1 MGWCK
6 ARLMTAARR
15 TVKGCLMYNVAT
27 NAVCFQG
34 WRRTCRGASMAEE
47 QAHTLPLFGDEEVG
61 PAEQA
66 ETAAKPLE
74 RQPLLMI
81 MDGHAMVHR
90 SFRAISTQR
99 HLTVNATGEDVTGVY
114 GFTNVFLRA
123 LQEWNPAYCAIA
135 FDTSAPTFRHKQFE
149 EYKAQRESTPE
160 ELRPQFGRV
169 KELMESFG
177 VAVYELEGWEAD
189 DVIGTLSAQA
199 EKMGLDS
206 VILTGD
212 RDTFQLISPKVKVD
226 LASSIQDRRVY
237 DEAELAERYSGL
249 TSAQQPD
256 FKALLGDSSDNIPG
270 VPKVGEK
277 TAITLLNDYKN
288 LEGIY
293 EHIDEVSRPSVK
305 QSLEEFKERAFF
317 NREIMTIDRNS
328 PVELDLERA
337 KFGEFDR
344 DAVVKFM
351 TELEFFTII
360 PRIPETDSSQGTST
374 AADSP
379 IQAPGEGADYTVVRT
394 KEQLAQLVVALKDAG
409 RFSFDTETTG
419 LDAVQS
425 GLVGLSFSTEPSVA
439 WYVPVGHSEGEQL
452 PMEEV
457 LAELRPLFESPD
469 ISKCAHNA
477 NYDMTVLASHG
488 IICQGVDFDTMVAA
502 HLLSRGQLGLKNL
515 ALDVLGQEM
524 TPITELIGTGRKQIT
539 FDQVDIDQAAPYAA
553 ADADM
558 TGRLREAFE
567 EPIVRDGLSSLMTDL
582 EMPLVPALV
591 TMQRH
596 GIKLDTA
603 LLREMSDDLSQ
614 QMGQVE
620 EELYKSIG
628 HTVNINSPQQLS
640 DLLFKEIGLPKT
652 KRTKTGFSTDAN
664 SLESL
669 KGLHPVVDQI
679 LEYRQV
685 SKLKS
690 TYVDALPDMVN
701 PGTGRV
707 HTSYNQTGSAT
718 GRMSSSDPNLQNI
731 PIRTELGRQVRRAF
745 VAEGAPDWLL
755 FSADY
760 SQIELR
766 VLAHISQDP
775 GLLEAFQRG
784 EDIHAST
791 ASLMFDVPLNDVD
804 SEQRRIAK
812 VLNFGVIYGLSPHG
826 ISQQTGFSREEGASF
841 IETYFAKY
849 PGINQYLEEVKAK
862 ARAEQYVETLLGRRR
877 YLPDINSSNFNVRG
891 GAERM
896 AINMPIQGTAADIMK
911 LAMIRVQKRLEEENL
926 ETKMLLQV
934 HDELVFETPKEE
946 MDALRDLVF
955 DEMPGAMDLDVI
967 LKVDAKWGITWGDME

>member
-1 MGWCK
+1 MADK
-6 ARLMTAARR
+6 EAR
-15 TVKGCLMYNVAT
+15 
-27 NAVCFQG
+27 
-34 WRRTCRGASMAEE
+34 
-47 QAHTLPLFGDEEVG
+47 TLPLFGDDTPEASNS
-61 PAEQA
+61 PATPKSPGSP
-66 ETAAKPLE
+66 ETTD

-99 HLTVNATGEDVTGVY
+99 QLTVNATGEDVTGVY
-114 GFTNVFLRA
+114 GFANVFLRA
-123 LQEWNPAYCAIA
+123 LKEWNPAYCAIA
-135 FDTSAPTFRHKQFE
+135 FDTPAPTFRHKQFE
-149 EYKAQRESTPE
+149 AYKAQREATPE

-169 KELMESFG
+169 KQLMESFG
-177 VAVYELEGWEAD
+177 VPVFELDGWEAD

-212 RDTFQLISPKVKVD
+212 RDTFQLISPRVKVD
-226 LASSIQDRRVY
+226 LASGIQDRRVY

-249 TSAQQPD
+249 TAAQQPD
-256 FKALLGDSSDNIPG
+256 FKALLGDTSDNIPG

-277 TAITLLNDYKN
+277 TAIALLNDYKD

-293 EHIDEVSRPSVK
+293 EHLDEVSRPSVK
-305 QSLEEFKERAFF
+305 QSLAENKERAFM
-317 NREIMTIDRNS
+317 NRELMTIDRSS
-328 PVELDLERA
+328 PVELDLEKA

-344 DAVVKFM
+344 SAVVALM
-351 TELEFFTII
+351 TELEFFTVI
-360 PRIPETDSSQGTST
+360 PRIPETGTQRSPDAASS
-374 AADSP
+374 P
-379 IQAPGEGADYTVVRT
+379 VQAPGEGADYTVVRT
-394 KEQLAQLVVALKDAG
+394 KEQLDQMLAALREAG
-409 RFSFDTETTG
+409 SFSFDTETTG
-419 LDAVQS
+419 LDAVQA
-425 GLVGLSFSTEPSVA
+425 GLVGLSFSTAPAVA
-439 WYVPVGHSEGEQL
+439 WYVPVGHQEGEQL

-457 LAELRPLFESPD
+457 LAAVRPLFESPD

-477 NYDMTVLASHG
+477 NYDMTILAGHG
-488 IICQGVDFDTMVAA
+488 IDCQGVDFDTMVAA
-502 HLLSRGQLGLKNL
+502 HLLSRVQLGLKNL
-515 ALDVLGQEM
+515 ALDVLGHAM
-524 TPITELIGTGRKQIT
+524 TPITELIGKGSKQLS

-558 TGRLREAFE
+558 TGRLRQAFE
-567 EPIVRDGLSSLMTDL
+567 EPIVRDGLESLMTDM
-582 EMPLVPALV
+582 EMPLVPVLV
-591 TMQRH
+591 TMQRN
-596 GIKLDTA
+596 GIKLDSA
-603 LLREMSDDLSQ
+603 VLREMSEDLRQ
-614 QMGQVE
+614 QMFQVE
-620 EELYKSIG
+620 ESLYLSIG
-628 HTVNINSPQQLS
+628 HTVNINSPLQLS

-652 KRTKTGFSTDAN
+652 KRTKTGYSTDAN
-664 SLESL
+664 SLEGL

-701 PGTGRV
+701 PATGRV

-760 SQIELR
+760 SQVELR

-791 ASLMFDVPLNDVD
+791 ASLMFDVAVNDVD
-804 SEQRRIAK
+804 AEQRRIAK
-812 VLNFGVIYGLSPHG
+812 VLNFGVIYGLSAHG
-826 ISQQTGFSREEGASF
+826 ISQQTGFSREEGATF
-841 IETYFAKY
+841 IEAYFNKY
-849 PGINQYLEEVKAK
+849 PGISEYLEKAK
-862 ARAEQYVETLLGRRR
+862 IEARTNQYVETLLGRRR

-896 AINMPIQGTAADIMK
+896 AINMPIQGTAADIIK
-911 LAMIRVQKRLEEENL
+911 LAMIRVQKRLDEEGL
-926 ETKMLLQV
+926 RTKMLLQV

-946 MDALRDLVF
+946 LDALKDLVF
-955 DEMPGAMDLDVI
+955 DEMPAAMDLTVT
-967 LKVDAKWGITWGDME
+967 LKVDAKWGPTWGDME

>member
-1 MGWCK
+1 
-6 ARLMTAARR
+6 
-15 TVKGCLMYNVAT
+15 
-27 NAVCFQG
+27 
-34 WRRTCRGASMAEE
+34 MADE
-47 QAHTLPLFGDEEVG
+47 QAHTIPMFGDDQPELAATPDASATPVA
-61 PAEQA
+61 PALKKRE
-66 ETAAKPLE
+66 
-74 RQPLLMI
+74 PLLMI

-114 GFTNVFLRA
+114 GFANVFLRA
-123 LQEWNPAYCAIA
+123 LNEWNPAYCAIA
-135 FDTSAPTFRHKQFE
+135 FDLSAPTFRHKQFP
-149 EYKAQRESTPE
+149 EYKGQRESTPE

-169 KELMESFG
+169 KQLMESFG
-177 VAVYELEGWEAD
+177 VPVFELEGWEAD
-189 DVIGTLSAQA
+189 DVIGTLAAQA
-199 EKMGLDS
+199 EKIGMDS

-212 RDTFQLISPKVKVD
+212 RDTFQLISPRVRVD
-226 LASSIQDRRVY
+226 LASSIQDRKVY
-237 DEAELAERYSGL
+237 DEEALMERYSGL
-249 TSAQQPD
+249 TAAQQTD

-277 TAITLLNDYKN
+277 TAIALLNEYHN

-293 EHIDEVSRPSVK
+293 EHLEEVKRPSVK
-305 QSLEEFKERAFF
+305 SSLEEFKDRAFF
-317 NREIMTIDRNS
+317 NRGLMTIDCDS
-328 PVELDLERA
+328 PVELDLENA
-337 KFGEFDR
+337 KFGNFDR
-344 DAVVKFM
+344 NAVVQFM

-360 PRIPETDSSQGTST
+360 PRVPEPDGSETS
-374 AADSP
+374 AATEN
-379 IQAPGEGADYTVVRT
+379 APAAAPTEAVDYTVVQT
-394 KEQLAQLVVALKDAG
+394 KEQLEQMLATLYEAG
-409 RFSFDTETTG
+409 QFSFDTETTG
-419 LDAVQS
+419 LDAVQA
-425 GLVGLSFSTEPSVA
+425 GLVGLSFSTAPTVA
-439 WYVPVGHSEGEQL
+439 WYVPVGHQEGEQL

-457 LAELRPLFESPD
+457 LAAVRPLFESPD

-477 NYDMTVLASHG
+477 NYDMTILASHG
-488 IICQGVDFDTMVAA
+488 IGCQGVDFDTMVAA

-524 TPITELIGTGRKQIT
+524 TPINKLIGTGKKQIT
-539 FDQVDIDQAAPYAA
+539 FDQVDIETAAPYAA

-558 TGRLREAFE
+558 TARLRLAFE
-567 EPIVRDGLSSLMTDL
+567 EPVMREGLSSLMTDM
-582 EMPLVPALV
+582 EMPLVPVLV

-596 GIKLDTA
+596 GIMLDSA
-603 LLREMSDDLSQ
+603 GLREMSEDLRE
-614 QMGQVE
+614 QMFQTE

-640 DLLFKEIGLPKT
+640 DLLFNEIGLPKT
-652 KRTKTGFSTDAN
+652 KRTKTGYSTDAN
-664 SLESL
+664 SLEGL

-690 TYVDALPDMVN
+690 TYADALPEMVN
-701 PGTGRV
+701 PATGRV

-731 PIRTELGRQVRRAF
+731 PIRTEMGRQVRKAF
-745 VAEGAPDWLL
+745 MAEGAPDWLL

-775 GLLEAFQRG
+775 GLLEAFRRG
-784 EDIHAST
+784 EDIHSST
-791 ASLMFDVPLNDVD
+791 ASLMFDVPLNDVVAD
-804 SEQRRIAK
+804 QRRIAK
-812 VLNFGVIYGLSPHG
+812 VLNFGVIYGLSAHG

-841 IETYFAKY
+841 IEAYFAKY
-849 PGINQYLEEVKAK
+849 PGISDYLEQVKVK

-877 YLPDINSSNFNVRG
+877 YLPDINSPNFNVRG

-911 LAMIRVQKRLEEENL
+911 LAMIRVQKRLDDEGMK
-926 ETKMLLQV
+926 TKMLLQV

-946 MDALRDLVF
+946 MDALKDLVF
-955 DEMPGAMDLDVI
+955 DEMPAAMDMDVT
-967 LKVDAKWGITWGDME
+967 LKVDTKWGLTWGDME

>member
-1 MGWCK
+1 
-6 ARLMTAARR
+6 
-15 TVKGCLMYNVAT
+15 
-27 NAVCFQG
+27 
-34 WRRTCRGASMAEE
+34 MADE
-47 QAHTLPLFGDEEVG
+47 QAHTIPMFGDDQPELAAT
-61 PAEQA
+61 PAA
-66 ETAAKPLE
+66 SATLAAPALKKRE
-74 RQPLLMI
+74 PLLMI

-114 GFTNVFLRA
+114 GFANVFLRA
-123 LQEWNPAYCAIA
+123 LNEWNPAYCAIA
-135 FDTSAPTFRHKQFE
+135 FDLSSPTFRHKQFP
-149 EYKAQRESTPE
+149 EYKGQRESTPE

-169 KELMESFG
+169 KQLMESFG
-177 VAVYELEGWEAD
+177 VPVFELEGWEAD
-189 DVIGTLSAQA
+189 DVIGTLAAQA
-199 EKMGLDS
+199 EKIGMDS

-212 RDTFQLISPKVKVD
+212 RDTFQLISPRVRVD
-226 LASSIQDRRVY
+226 LASSIQDRKVY
-237 DEAELAERYSGL
+237 DEEALMERYSGL
-249 TSAQQPD
+249 TAAQQTD

-277 TAITLLNDYKN
+277 TAIALLNEYHN

-293 EHIDEVSRPSVK
+293 EHLEEVKRPSVK
-305 QSLEEFKERAFF
+305 SSLEEFKDRAFF
-317 NREIMTIDRNS
+317 NRGLMTIDCDS
-328 PVELDLERA
+328 PVELDLENA
-337 KFGEFDR
+337 KFGNFDR
-344 DAVVKFM
+344 NAVVQFM

-360 PRIPETDSSQGTST
+360 PRVPEPDGSETS
-374 AADSP
+374 AATEN
-379 IQAPGEGADYTVVRT
+379 APAAAPTEAVDYTVVQT
-394 KEQLAQLVVALKDAG
+394 KEQLEQMLATLYEAG
-409 RFSFDTETTG
+409 QFSFDTETTG
-419 LDAVQS
+419 LDAVQA
-425 GLVGLSFSTEPSVA
+425 GLVGLSFSTAPTVA
-439 WYVPVGHSEGEQL
+439 WYVPVGHQEGEQL

-457 LAELRPLFESPD
+457 LAAVRPLFESPD

-477 NYDMTVLASHG
+477 NYDMTILASHG
-488 IICQGVDFDTMVAA
+488 IGCQGVDFDTMVAA

-524 TPITELIGTGRKQIT
+524 TPINKLIGTGKKQIT
-539 FDQVDIDQAAPYAA
+539 FDQVDIETAAPYAA

-558 TGRLREAFE
+558 TARLRLAFE
-567 EPIVRDGLSSLMTDL
+567 EPVVREGLSSLMTDM
-582 EMPLVPALV
+582 EMPLVPVLV

-596 GIKLDTA
+596 GIMLDSA
-603 LLREMSDDLSQ
+603 GLREMSEDLRE
-614 QMGQVE
+614 QMFQTE

-640 DLLFKEIGLPKT
+640 DLLFNEIGLPKT
-652 KRTKTGFSTDAN
+652 KRTKTGYSTDAN
-664 SLESL
+664 SLEGL

-690 TYVDALPDMVN
+690 TYVDALPEMVN
-701 PGTGRV
+701 PDTRRV

-731 PIRTELGRQVRRAF
+731 PIRTEMGRQVRKAF
-745 VAEGAPDWLL
+745 MAEGAPDWLL

-775 GLLEAFQRG
+775 GLLEAFRRG
-784 EDIHAST
+784 EDIHSST
-791 ASLMFDVPLNDVD
+791 ASLMFDVPLNDVVAD
-804 SEQRRIAK
+804 QRRIAK
-812 VLNFGVIYGLSPHG
+812 VLNFGVIYGLSAHG

-841 IETYFAKY
+841 IEAYFAKY
-849 PGINQYLEEVKAK
+849 PGISDYLEHVKVK

-877 YLPDINSSNFNVRG
+877 YLPDINSPNFNVRG

-911 LAMIRVQKRLEEENL
+911 LAMIRVQKRLDDEGMK
-926 ETKMLLQV
+926 TKMLLQV

-946 MDALRDLVF
+946 MDALKDLVF
-955 DEMPGAMDLDVI
+955 DEMPAAMDMDVT
-967 LKVDAKWGITWGDME
+967 LKVDTKWGLTWGDME

>member
-1 MGWCK
+1 
-6 ARLMTAARR
+6 
-15 TVKGCLMYNVAT
+15 
-27 NAVCFQG
+27 
-34 WRRTCRGASMAEE
+34 
-47 QAHTLPLFGDEEVG
+47 
-61 PAEQA
+61 
-66 ETAAKPLE
+66 
-74 RQPLLMI
+74 MI

-99 HLTVNATGEDVTGVY
+99 HLTVNATGEDVTGVF

-149 EYKAQRESTPE
+149 AYKAQREATPE

-169 KELMESFG
+169 KQLMESFG
-177 VAVYELEGWEAD
+177 VPVYELDGWEAD

-212 RDTFQLISPKVKVD
+212 RDTFQLISPKVRVD
-226 LASSIQDRRVY
+226 LASSIQDRKVY
-237 DEAELAERYSGL
+237 DEAELQDRYSGL
-249 TSAQQPD
+249 IAAQQTD
-256 FKALLGDSSDNIPG
+256 FKSLLGDTSDNIPG

-277 TAITLLNDYKN
+277 TAIALLNDYHN

-293 EHIDEVSRPSVK
+293 EHIEDVTRPSVK
-305 QSLEEFKERAFF
+305 QSLAEHKDRAFT
-317 NREIMTIDRNS
+317 NRELMTIDRNS
-328 PVELDLERA
+328 PVELDLETA
-337 KFGEFDR
+337 KFGSFDR
-344 DAVVKFM
+344 NAVVALM
-351 TELEFFTII
+351 TELEFFTVI
-360 PRIPETDSSQGTST
+360 PRIPETDSAQSWSSE
-374 AADSP
+374 AASP
-379 IQAPGEGADYTVVRT
+379 IQAPGEGLDYTVVQT
-394 KEQLAQLVVALKDAG
+394 KEQLGQMIAALREAG
-409 RFSFDTETTG
+409 GFSFDTETTG
-419 LDAVQS
+419 LDAVQA
-425 GLVGLSFSTEPSVA
+425 GLVGLSFATAPAVA
-439 WYVPVGHSEGEQL
+439 WYVPVGHQQGQQI
-452 PMEEV
+452 PVEEV
-457 LAELRPLFESPD
+457 LAAVRPLFESPD
-469 ISKCAHNA
+469 IDKCAHNA
-477 NYDMTVLASHG
+477 NYDMTILASHG
-488 IICQGVDFDTMVAA
+488 INCQGVNFDTMVAA
-502 HLLSRGQLGLKNL
+502 HLLSRGHLGLKGL

-524 TPITELIGTGRKQIT
+524 TPISELIGTGRKQIS
-539 FDQVDIDQAAPYAA
+539 FDQVDIDKAAPYAA

-558 TGRLREAFE
+558 TERLHQAFE
-567 EPIVRDGLSSLMTDL
+567 EPIERDGLGSLMADL
-582 EMPLVPALV
+582 EMPLVPVLV

-596 GIKLDTA
+596 GIKLDSA
-603 LLREMSDDLSQ
+603 VLREMSEDLRQ
-614 QMGQVE
+614 QMFQVE
-620 EELYKSIG
+620 ESLYQSIG
-628 HTVNINSPQQLS
+628 HTVNINSPLQLS

-652 KRTKTGFSTDAN
+652 KRTKTGYSTDAN
-664 SLESL
+664 SLEGL

-701 PGTGRV
+701 PATGRV
-707 HTSYNQTGSAT
+707 HTSYNQAGSAT

-745 VAEGAPDWLL
+745 VADAAPDWLL

-775 GLLEAFQRG
+775 GLLEAFKRG

-791 ASLMFDVPLNDVD
+791 ASLMFDVPVNDVD

-826 ISQQTGFSREEGASF
+826 ISQQTGFSREEGATF

-849 PGINQYLEEVKAK
+849 PGINEYLEKVKVE
-862 ARAEQYVETLLGRRR
+862 ARVSQYVETLLGRRR
-877 YLPDINSSNFNVRG
+877 YLPDINSPNFNVRG

-911 LAMIRVQKRLEEENL
+911 LAMIRVQNRLDDEGL
-926 ETKMLLQV
+926 RTKMLLQV

-955 DEMPGAMDLDVI
+955 DEMPAAMDLDVT
-967 LKVDAKWGITWGDME
+967 LKVDAKWGPTWGDME

>member
-1 MGWCK
+1 
-6 ARLMTAARR
+6 
-15 TVKGCLMYNVAT
+15 
-27 NAVCFQG
+27 
-34 WRRTCRGASMAEE
+34 MADE
-47 QAHTLPLFGDEEVG
+47 QAHTIPMFGDDQPELAATPTPTAVSKT
-61 PAEQA
+61 P
-66 ETAAKPLE
+66 AAKKRE
-74 RQPLLMI
+74 PLLMI

-114 GFTNVFLRA
+114 GFANVFLRA
-123 LQEWNPAYCAIA
+123 LNEWNPAYCAIA
-135 FDTSAPTFRHKQFE
+135 FDMSAPTFRHKQFP
-149 EYKAQRESTPE
+149 EYKGQRESTPE

-169 KELMESFG
+169 KQLMESFG
-177 VAVYELEGWEAD
+177 VPVFELEGWEAD
-189 DVIGTLSAQA
+189 DVIGTLASQA
-199 EKMGLDS
+199 EKIGMDS

-212 RDTFQLISPKVKVD
+212 RDTFQLISPRVRVD
-226 LASSIQDRRVY
+226 LASSIQDRKVY
-237 DEAELAERYSGL
+237 DEEALMERYSGL
-249 TSAQQPD
+249 TAAQQTD
-256 FKALLGDSSDNIPG
+256 FKALLGDASDNIPG

-277 TAITLLNDYKN
+277 TAIALLNEYHN

-293 EHIDEVSRPSVK
+293 EHLEEVKRPSVK
-305 QSLEEFKERAFF
+305 SSLEEFKERAYF
-317 NREIMTIDRNS
+317 NRGIMTIDCDS
-328 PVELDLERA
+328 PVELDLENA
-337 KFGEFDR
+337 KFGNFDR
-344 DAVVKFM
+344 NVVVQFM

-360 PRIPETDSSQGTST
+360 PRVPEPDGSETST
-374 AADSP
+374 ATEV
-379 IQAPGEGADYTVVRT
+379 APVAVPSEDVDYTVVQT
-394 KEQLAQLVVALKDAG
+394 KQQLEQMLATLYEAG
-409 RFSFDTETTG
+409 QFSFDTETTG
-419 LDAVQS
+419 LDAVQA
-425 GLVGLSFSTEPSVA
+425 GLVGLSFSTAPTVA
-439 WYVPVGHSEGEQL
+439 WYVPVGHQEGEQL

-457 LAELRPLFESPD
+457 LAAVRPLFESPD

-477 NYDMTVLASHG
+477 NYDMTILASHG
-488 IICQGVDFDTMVAA
+488 IECQGVDFDTMVAA

-524 TPITELIGTGRKQIT
+524 TPINKLIGIGKKQIT
-539 FDQVDIDQAAPYAA
+539 FDKVDIESAAPYAA

-558 TGRLREAFE
+558 TARLRLAFE
-567 EPIVRDGLSSLMTDL
+567 EPVVREGLSYLMTDM
-582 EMPLVPALV
+582 EMPLVPILV

-596 GIKLDTA
+596 GIKLDSA
-603 LLREMSDDLSQ
+603 GLREMSEDLREQ
-614 QMGQVE
+614 LFQTE

-640 DLLFKEIGLPKT
+640 ELLFNEIGLPKT
-652 KRTKTGFSTDAN
+652 KRTKTGYSTDAN
-664 SLESL
+664 SLEGL

-701 PGTGRV
+701 PATGRV

-731 PIRTELGRQVRRAF
+731 PIRTEMGRQVRKAF
-745 VAEGAPDWLL
+745 VADGAPDWLL

-775 GLLEAFQRG
+775 GLLEAFRRG
-784 EDIHAST
+784 EDIHSST
-791 ASLMFDVPLNDVD
+791 ASLMFDVPLNDVVSD
-804 SEQRRIAK
+804 QRRIAK
-812 VLNFGVIYGLSPHG
+812 VLNFGVIYGLSAHG

-841 IETYFAKY
+841 IEAYFAKY
-849 PGINQYLEEVKAK
+849 PGISDYLEQVKVK

-877 YLPDINSSNFNVRG
+877 YLPDINSPNFNVRG

-911 LAMIRVQKRLEEENL
+911 LAMIRVQNRLDEEGMK
-926 ETKMLLQV
+926 TKMLLQV

-946 MDALRDLVF
+946 MDALKDLVF
-955 DEMPGAMDLDVI
+955 DEMPAAMDLDVT
-967 LKVDAKWGITWGDME
+967 LKVDTKWGPTWGDME